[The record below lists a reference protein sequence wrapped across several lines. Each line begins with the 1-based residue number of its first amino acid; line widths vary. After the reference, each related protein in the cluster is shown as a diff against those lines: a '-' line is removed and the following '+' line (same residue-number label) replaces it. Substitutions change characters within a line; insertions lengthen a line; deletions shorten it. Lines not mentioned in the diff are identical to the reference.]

1 MALKADGT
9 TDRDGVR
16 HPGGRPPHVPT
27 QAQRDEVRRMAALDV
42 PHRHIAVL
50 IGVSETALSEHYARD
65 LAEGW
70 AEGAMWLVNR
80 LRQSADG
87 GARWAQKLLA
97 ANAPRLAAFEALAAR
112 GTSTAGPPGD
122 AAADGFG
129 PKATDPRRAGSP
141 PAAGR
146 MATDRTAPAP
156 RGRRRKG

>member
-1 MALKADGT
+1 M
-9 TDRDGVR
+9 R

-27 QAQRDEVRRMAALDV
+27 QAQRDEVRRMAALSV
-42 PHRHIAVL
+42 SHRHIAVL
-50 IGVSETALSEHYARD
+50 IGVSETALSEHYAQD

-70 AEGAMWLVNR
+70 AEGTVWLVNR

-97 ANAPRLAAFEALAAR
+97 ANDPRLAAIEALAAETLAAR

-146 MATDRTAPAP
+146 MAAGRTARGP
-156 RGRRRKG
+156 RGRRRED

>member
-1 MALKADGT
+1 M
-9 TDRDGVR
+9 
-16 HPGGRPPHVPT
+16 PT

-70 AEGAMWLVNR
+70 VEGTMQLVDK
-80 LRQSADG
+80 LRQMADG
-87 GARWAQKLLA
+87 GGGWAQKFLA
-97 ANAPRLAAFEALAAR
+97 ADAPRLAAVEALAVR

-146 MATDRTAPAP
+146 MAAGRTARGP
-156 RGRRRKG
+156 RGRRRED